1 MRVAVIS
8 DIHGFILALDSV
20 LEDVDRFGPFDHIVV
35 AGDLC
40 EGGPAPTEVL
50 KRLHRAALPCVMG
63 NTDRD
68 IAAGTR
74 SSPVAA
80 WTRERIG
87 DAGVRFLA
95 ELPFAHRIKPEADL
109 TEDDDLLVVHANPR
123 DLDRHIEP
131 DVSDRAVRDL
141 LGETRAGAIAF
152 GHLHVPYIR
161 HIDQKTLVDVS
172 SVGNPK
178 DGDLRSA
185 WGDLTWNDER
195 SAWEAQIRRVDYPI
209 DDTIEQIQ
217 TCGMPRPEKLIKSLL
232 RASY

>member
-1 MRVAVIS
+1 MIS
-8 DIHGFILALDSV
+8 DIHGFSLALDTV
-20 LEDVDRFGPFDHIVV
+20 LEDVDRLGPFDHIVV

-50 KRLHRAALPCVMG
+50 RRLEAESLPCVMG

-74 SSPVAA
+74 ASPVAA

-87 DAGVRFLA
+87 ETGVNLLA
-95 ELPFAHRIKPEADL
+95 RLPFEHRIKPVADSP
-109 TEDDDLLVVHANPR
+109 EDDDLLVVHANPL
-123 DLDRHIEP
+123 DLDRHLEP
-131 DVSDRAVRDL
+131 DAPDRAVRDL
-141 LGETRAGAIAF
+141 VGNTRASAIAF
-152 GHLHVPYIR
+152 GHLHIPYIR
-161 HIDQKTLVDVS
+161 HIDQWMLVDVS

-185 WGDLTWNDER
+185 WGDLNWNGER
-195 SAWEAQIRRVDYPI
+195 AQWEAQIRRVDYPI
-209 DDTIEQIQ
+209 DETIEQILA
-217 TCGMPRPEKLIKSLL
+217 CGMPRPEKLIKSLL

>member
-1 MRVAVIS
+1 MIS
-8 DIHGFILALDSV
+8 DIHGFSLALHTV
-20 LEDVDRFGPFDHIVV
+20 LGDVLRHGPFDHVVV

-40 EGGPAPTEVL
+40 EGGPAPTDVL
-50 KRLHRAALPCVMG
+50 RRLQAESLPCVMG

-74 SSPVAA
+74 ASAMAA

-87 DAGVRFLA
+87 EDGVRLLA
-95 ELPFAHRIKPEADL
+95 RLPFEHRIKPATDRP
-109 TEDDDLLVVHANPR
+109 EDDDLLVVHANPLNLER
-123 DLDRHIEP
+123 HLDP
-131 DVSDRAVRDL
+131 DAPDHAVRELIGD
-141 LGETRAGAIAF
+141 TRAGAIAF
-152 GHLHVPYIR
+152 GHLHVPYVR
-161 HIDQKTLVDVS
+161 RIDQRVLVDVS
-172 SVGNPK
+172 SVGTPK

-195 SAWEAQIRRVDYPI
+195 SRWDAQIRRVDYPI
-209 DDTIEQIQ
+209 DDTIEQIL